1 MCWYSF
7 REKTP
12 FVFIQSL
19 SWDPGEQTEHSS
31 SHTGGNLQL
40 MQIFITQLTSAERCW
55 FIGDEVFCT
64 VVVFSLFIQNP
75 AVLNIGQSS
84 EIRFP
89 DIYPCPQWSSPG
101 FTLAQTRIN
110 IHFNICKIPRGIS
123 IVFVF
128 LLLWATWKQVE
139 SRADLMVCL
148 RKAVLGRHRTRARDD
163 LLGELLSSN
172 WLEFCWAGVT
182 VKWKKGWHDVEHP

>member
-7 REKTP
+7 REKTL

-89 DIYPCPQWSSPG
+89 DVYSCPQWSSSG
-101 FTLAQTRIN
+101 FTLARPGSVSTSRYAKYQEA
-110 IHFNICKIPRGIS
+110 
-123 IVFVF
+123 F
-128 LLLWATWKQVE
+128 LWFLFSYCFEPLGGTKASWK
-139 SRADLMVCL
+139 
-148 RKAVLGRHRTRARDD
+148 LGWPDG
-163 LLGELLSSN
+163 LPEEGCPGETQN
-172 WLEFCWAGVT
+172 
-182 VKWKKGWHDVEHP
+182 

>member
-31 SHTGGNLQL
+31 SHLGGNLQL

-64 VVVFSLFIQNP
+64 VVVFSLFIENP
-75 AVLNIGQSS
+75 VVLNIGQSS

-89 DIYPCPQWSSPG
+89 DVYSCPQWSSSG
-101 FTLAQTRIN
+101 FTLAQTRIS
-110 IHFNICKIPRGIS
+110 IHFKICKIPRGIS

-128 LLLWATWKQVE
+128 LLLWATWWDQSKLKAGLTRWFAWGRLSWGDTELEQG
-139 SRADLMVCL
+139 MTCL
-148 RKAVLGRHRTRARDD
+148 G
-163 LLGELLSSN
+163 SY
-172 WLEFCWAGVT
+172 WAAIG
-182 VKWKKGWHDVEHP
+182 